1 MRVGIVTQP
10 LQNNYG
16 GILQNWA
23 LQQALKDIG
32 HEPIT
37 LDVGLKY
44 GYGRYALSIGKYF
57 ADRLMGR
64 SRRFPSPPCHGRLAS
79 RLTGEFFHRH
89 IIATEPARRYSAG
102 MIDRYHLDAIVVGSD
117 QVWRPLYNDS
127 IEDMF
132 LRFAEG
138 RDVKRVA
145 YAASFGVDEWELTE
159 AQTAAC
165 RPLAQAFDAVSV
177 REASG
182 VELCREHLDVEAV
195 HVLDPT
201 MLIDVARY
209 HQLCADIPRGE
220 PFVAAYCIDLSDEKL
235 RFFDEVAAGYGL
247 PLKLFSANG
256 DVSLSVEQWLS
267 MFRDAAVVIT
277 DSFHGTVFSIL
288 NRKDFYTL
296 GNASRGSARFIFL
309 LSAFGLESRLVTDLS
324 AATALSPIAWYQVT
338 DALNQLRDQSLSFL
352 REALS

>member
-23 LQQALKDIG
+23 LQQVLKDLG

-37 LDVGLKY
+37 LDVGLRY
-44 GYGRYALSIGKYF
+44 GYGRYALSVGKYF

-64 SRRFPSPPCHGRLAS
+64 MRSFPSSPCHGRLAS
-79 RLTGEFFHRH
+79 RLTGEFFNKH
-89 IIATEPARRYSAG
+89 IVSTEPYHRYTAD
-102 MIDRYHLDAIVVGSD
+102 MVDRYRLDAIVVGSD
-117 QVWRPLYNDS
+117 QVWRPLYNAS

-132 LRFAEG
+132 LRFAEAKNI
-138 RDVKRVA
+138 RRVA
-145 YAASFGVDEWELTE
+145 YGASFGVDEWEFTE

-165 RPLAQAFDAVSV
+165 RALAQAFYAVSV

-182 VELCREHLDVEAV
+182 VNLCHERLGVEAV

-201 MLIDVARY
+201 LLIDAGKY
-209 HQLCADIPRGE
+209 HELCADVPRE
-220 PFVAAYCIDLSDEKL
+220 APFVAAYCIDLSDEKR
-235 RFFDEVAAGYGL
+235 RFFDMVTAERGL
-247 PLKLFSANG
+247 PLRLFSANG
-256 DVSLSVEQWLS
+256 DVTLSVEQWLS

-288 NRKDFYTL
+288 NHKEFYTL
-296 GNASRGSARFIFL
+296 GNAARGSARFASL
-309 LSAFGLESRLVTDLS
+309 LSAFHLEARLVTDLT
-324 AATALSPIAWYQVT
+324 AATALPAIDWSQVT
-338 DALNQLRDQSLSFL
+338 SALNELRDFSLSFL
-352 REALS
+352 KGALK